1 MALHDLPGD
10 GQTQPG
16 AAGAGGAGLIQAVKF
31 LKDIGQ
37 LLFRDLQALVA
48 HGDLHA
54 LSVDP
59 GLQVHLAAGHTVA
72 HGVAQDVV
80 EHPGQLVRVPRTTS
94 REAMSVRQVRS
105 FPAKAG

>member
-1 MALHDLPGD
+1 MALHDLLAMAG
-10 GQTQPG
+10 TQPG

-37 LLFRDLQALVA
+37 LLSGISGPRCARRSPRSLRRPWP
-48 HGDLHA
+48 
-54 LSVDP
+54 P
-59 GLQVHLAAGHTVA
+59 GPPGRRNTVA

-105 FPAKAG
+105 FPAKAE